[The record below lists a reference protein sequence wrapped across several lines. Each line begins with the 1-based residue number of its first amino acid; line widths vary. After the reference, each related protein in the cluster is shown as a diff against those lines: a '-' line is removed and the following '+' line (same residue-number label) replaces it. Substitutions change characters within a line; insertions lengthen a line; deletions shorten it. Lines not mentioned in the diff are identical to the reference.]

1 MHDGREMMVSIQY
14 YSAGIKEVMDCNF
27 SLSFEGNSSILHFEA
42 EKFCFEI
49 HVKDHVELDDFHN
62 FLAKKEDKIV
72 LYCFL
77 KQGKEYKGERKIVW
91 KNNNL
96 CVSLGGI
103 RLEFEKSCQEI
114 IIQAISSIKSKI
126 G

>member
-1 MHDGREMMVSIQY
+1 MHDGREMMTLIKY
-14 YSAGIKEVMDCNF
+14 YSADAKEIIDCDF
-27 SLSFEGNSSILHFEA
+27 SLSSEGNSSILHFES
-42 EKFCFEI
+42 EKFCFDI

-91 KNNNL
+91 KNDDI
-96 CVSLGGI
+96 CVSLGGV
-103 RLEFEKSCQEI
+103 RLEFDKPAQEPI
-114 IIQAISSIKSKI
+114 ILAISSIKSRI